1 VAWKTE
7 TAGRESE
14 PGGPEP
20 IRVVERAFAV
30 LEAVGAEPD
39 GAPVAQLRTR
49 TGLPL
54 VTVYRLLRTLQALG
68 YVAADPDTGRWR
80 VGLRVLELRGRV
92 SDADRLAGLARPLL
106 KDLMLA
112 SGGLAHLG
120 LYRRGEVHY
129 VDTVRDLRSLD
140 QYVSPGHRMPAHSV
154 ALGKVLLAELSD
166 EQVLRFAAER
176 GLARRAS
183 RTITTPEGLLVEA
196 ARVRAAGYAVEAD
209 EAAEGSRSV
218 AAPVRDYTERAVAA
232 IAVSGFVDRPLSRF
246 GDDRRG
252 ELIAMVTD
260 AARRLSARL
269 GFVPGPEPGD
279 EPAGSWQR
287 AGLHPAT
294 S

>member
-1 VAWKTE
+1 VARKSL
-7 TAGRESE
+7 TAAREAE
-14 PGGPEP
+14 PGAPDT

-30 LEAVGAEPD
+30 LEAVGAAPD
-39 GAPVAQLRTR
+39 GVPVAQVRTH

-54 VTVYRLLRTLQALG
+54 VTVYRLLRTLQSLG

-120 LYRRGEVHY
+120 LCRQGEVIY

-140 QYVSPGHRMPAHSV
+140 EYVPPGHRMPAHCV
-154 ALGKVLLAELSD
+154 ALGKVLLAELGD
-166 EQVLRFAAER
+166 EQLRRLAAEK
-176 GLARRAS
+176 GLPRRAS
-183 RTITTPEGLLVEA
+183 RTITSAEALLVEA
-196 ARVRAAGYAVEAD
+196 ARIRVAGYAIEAD

-232 IAVSGFVDRPLSRF
+232 LAVSGFVDRPLSRF
-246 GDDRRG
+246 GDERRG
-252 ELIAMVTD
+252 ELITLVTD

-269 GFVPGPEPGD
+269 GFVPTPGGD
-279 EPAGSWQR
+279 AAGAWQPAG
-287 AGLHPAT
+287 LNPAT

>member
-1 VAWKTE
+1 M

-14 PGGPEP
+14 PGAPDA

-30 LEAVGAEPD
+30 LEAIGAEPE
-39 GAPVAQLRTR
+39 GVPVAQVRAR

-68 YVAADPDTGRWR
+68 YAATDPDTGRFR

-120 LYRRGEVHY
+120 LYRQGEVIY

-140 QYVSPGHRMPAHSV
+140 QYVPPGHRMPAHSV
-154 ALGKVLLAELSD
+154 ALGKVLLAELGD
-166 EQVLRFAAER
+166 EQLRRLAEEKGLPVL
-176 GLARRAS
+176 AS
-183 RTITTPEGLLVEA
+183 RTIASADELLAEA

-232 IAVSGFVDRPLSRF
+232 LAVSGFVDRPLSRF
-246 GDDRRG
+246 GDQRRG
-252 ELIAMVTD
+252 ELIALVTD

-269 GFVPGPEPGD
+269 GFVPSPGSEPVGAWQ
-279 EPAGSWQR
+279 PAG
-287 AGLHPAT
+287 LYPAT